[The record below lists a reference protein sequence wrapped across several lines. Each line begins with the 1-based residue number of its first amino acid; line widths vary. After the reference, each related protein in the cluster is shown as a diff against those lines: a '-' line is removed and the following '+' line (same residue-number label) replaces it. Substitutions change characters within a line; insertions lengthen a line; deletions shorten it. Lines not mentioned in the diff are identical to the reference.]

1 MLVSLKEVKKYVDL
15 EGISTEEIASRL
27 TFSGIEVEGIKEVA
41 SATNLVIGEV
51 VECENHPDSDHLHV
65 CKVNVGDEVLDIVC
79 GAPNCRKGLKVIVA
93 RAGAILNHDKEIK
106 KGEIRGQ
113 VSNGMLCALNEL
125 GVDPKTLRK
134 EQIEGIEE
142 LPSDAIVGNTKVLE
156 YLGLDDEILDLSL
169 LANRS
174 DCYSLFNVARELGAL
189 FNRKVT
195 IPEAKEEVN
204 YVESNLKLEVNSENT
219 KSFFIKVVKGVSV
232 KESPSWLKNVL
243 RSENINSVNNIVDLG
258 NYIMLLTGQPIHAY
272 DLDKVNNELK
282 VNQDFEGKFVA
293 LDNSEHEV
301 KKGDIVIE
309 SNSKVMSLGGIIG
322 ANDSKIDENTKNIAI
337 EVANFDFATVRKT
350 AIRMGISTDSSQRF
364 IKGINKDQSEYVL
377 NLFVKIL
384 KELSEFK
391 EVSQIIKVDKLN
403 HDKKII
409 SCSKDYIN
417 NRLGSNFTL
426 LDITNCLKLLNFEIE
441 ILDDNNFNATVPTFR
456 IDVEG
461 KADLSEEIIRYY
473 GFDTITTSLPVMET
487 TVGKLSSTR
496 EKERVIEDYL
506 LSKGLYE
513 VLTYTLI
520 NKKDNDMLNI
530 INTNEGI
537 EIFNPLTEDHKYIR
551 RNLLSSILRCA
562 EYNINHNNDNPSLFE
577 ISNVYSKGNK
587 EEIHL
592 SIALIGNK
600 FEKDLLNSKP
610 KDFFDLKG
618 YVESILTLFNVD
630 SNRVKYERFESN
642 EFHPGRS
649 ALIKIDNK
657 VVGVI
662 GDIHPLLRD
671 EFSFKKE
678 SVVIGEINLSL
689 LFSIKT
695 GKNKF
700 MEYSKFPS
708 ITRDLAFTISNEYKY
723 IDVKK
728 EIKKVS
734 GLIKKVEV
742 FDIYN
747 GEHVKSNHTSI
758 ALRLTLES
766 MDETLKEDTINLVI
780 NKVKETLINKF
791 KVEFRG

>member
-65 CKVNVGDEVLDIVC
+65 CKVNVGDEILDIVC

-142 LPSDAIVGNTKVLE
+142 LPSDAQIGNTKVLE

-293 LDNSEHEV
+293 LDNAEHEV

-441 ILDDNNFNATVPTFR
+441 ILDDNNFNATVPAFR

-551 RNLLSSILRCA
+551 RNLLSSILRCV

-600 FEKDLLNSKP
+600 YEKDLLNSKP

-642 EFHPGRS
+642 EFQ
-649 ALIKIDNK
+649 K
-657 VVGVI
+657 
-662 GDIHPLLRD
+662 
-671 EFSFKKE
+671 
-678 SVVIGEINLSL
+678 
-689 LFSIKT
+689 
-695 GKNKF
+695 
-700 MEYSKFPS
+700 
-708 ITRDLAFTISNEYKY
+708 
-723 IDVKK
+723 
-728 EIKKVS
+728 
-734 GLIKKVEV
+734 
-742 FDIYN
+742 
-747 GEHVKSNHTSI
+747 
-758 ALRLTLES
+758 
-766 MDETLKEDTINLVI
+766 
-780 NKVKETLINKF
+780 
-791 KVEFRG
+791 

>member
-51 VECENHPDSDHLHV
+51 IECEAHPDSDHLHV
-65 CKVNVGDEVLDIVC
+65 CKVDVGDEVLDIVC

-106 KGEIRGQ
+106 KGEIRGK

-125 GVDPKTLRK
+125 GVDIKALRK

-142 LPSDAIVGNTKVLE
+142 LPSDAKIGNTKVLE

-195 IPEAKEEVN
+195 IPEASEEVS
-204 YVESNLKLEVNSENT
+204 YVESNLKLNVNSENT
-219 KSFFIKVVKGVSV
+219 KSFFVKVVKGIEV
-232 KESPSWLKNVL
+232 KESPSWLKQIL

-272 DLDKVNNELK
+272 DLDKVNYSLN
-282 VNQDFEGKFVA
+282 VNQEFEGKFVA
-293 LDNSEHEV
+293 LDNAEHEV

-322 ANDSKIDENTKNIAI
+322 SSDSKIDDNTKNIAI
-337 EVANFDFATVRKT
+337 EVANFDFATIRKT
-350 AIRMGISTDSSQRF
+350 AIRMGISTDSSQRY

-384 KELSEFK
+384 KELTKFD

-403 HDKKII
+403 HDKKVI

-441 ILDDNNFNATVPTFR
+441 ILDDNNFNATVPAFR

-487 TVGKLSSTR
+487 TVGKLSSSR

-520 NKKDNDMLNI
+520 NKKDNEMLNI
-530 INTNEGI
+530 LNTNEGI

-551 RNLLSSILRCA
+551 KNLLSSLLRCA
-562 EYNINHNNDNPSLFE
+562 EYNINHNNSNPSLFE

-600 FEKDLLNSKP
+600 YEKDLLNPKA
-610 KDFFDLKG
+610 KDFYDIKG
-618 YVESILTLFNVD
+618 YVESILTLFNID

-657 VVGVI
+657 LVGVI
-662 GDIHPLLRD
+662 GDIHPQLKN

-700 MEYSKFPS
+700 NEYSKFPS

-728 EIKKVS
+728 EIKKIS
-734 GLIKKVEV
+734 SLIKKVEV

-747 GEHVKSNHTSI
+747 GEHVKLNHTSL